1 MAMLLRSMP
10 RGLAS
15 RSFSTMSREEVFSLA
30 QKIHSVPFD
39 KVKEPTVT
47 VPVYEG
53 LTPELSSYL
62 SKSPPAGY
70 TTPPRQVR
78 PTKIANNALELV
90 GNTPMIQMDRIRK
103 VYDVEPTLLGK
114 AEYFSAGGS
123 VKDRIALRMIED
135 GEREGK
141 LKPGDTLIEAT
152 SGNTGVGLCMAG
164 AIKGYNVIIT
174 LPMKMSGEKVNMMK
188 ALGAL
193 ILRTP
198 NEASWDADESHII
211 LARRIKEAI
220 GARAHV
226 LDQYANKGNVLAHY
240 DTTAEEILEQTGGDF
255 THLVMTAGTGG
266 TFTGIARKIKEKAP
280 HVTIVAVDPVGSIL
294 AVPDS
299 MNDHKRLEPYHVEG
313 IGYDFIPAVCEQG
326 IADVWVK
333 SVDDKSFQACR
344 AMIRHEGMMIGG
356 SCGSALHGAV
366 DYIKSAKLGKD
377 AKVVVLFADATR
389 NYMSKFLCDDWMKE
403 NGFGHVVENPL

>member
-1 MAMLLRSMP
+1 
-10 RGLAS
+10 
-15 RSFSTMSREEVFSLA
+15 
-30 QKIHSVPFD
+30 
-39 KVKEPTVT
+39 
-47 VPVYEG
+47 
-53 LTPELSSYL
+53 
-62 SKSPPAGY
+62 
-70 TTPPRQVR
+70 
-78 PTKIANNALELV
+78 
-90 GNTPMIQMDRIRK
+90 
-103 VYDVEPTLLGK
+103 
-114 AEYFSAGGS
+114 
-123 VKDRIALRMIED
+123 
-135 GEREGK
+135 
-141 LKPGDTLIEAT
+141 
-152 SGNTGVGLCMAG
+152 
-164 AIKGYNVIIT
+164 
-174 LPMKMSGEKVNMMK
+174 
-188 ALGAL
+188 
-193 ILRTP
+193 
-198 NEASWDADESHII
+198 
-211 LARRIKEAI
+211 
-220 GARAHV
+220 
-226 LDQYANKGNVLAHY
+226 
-240 DTTAEEILEQTGGDF
+240 
-255 THLVMTAGTGG
+255 MTAGTGG